1 MLGTVASWGSLVEFW
16 GFHQS
21 ALWGFVVPAFRDFIR
36 LCPCT
41 RSTPRSK
48 IKEAAQPHPG
58 KSEFGRELDNTRMG
72 ERREKNREE
81 GTVLE
86 FVLVDKP
93 VQLQDPC
100 PDVREYACGSI
111 SRLVQETRV
120 IPSFLQQDVVRCLG
134 PMLLDK
140 SIAVQETAAGAL
152 RNLSACGGLEVC
164 DAMVKQDIL
173 TPLAALLQEKMSIF
187 ATCLQVINIVSI
199 YSESSSL
206 AVSIFNKEG
215 LINILVQCLQKH
227 EENMDLAICSA
238 YCLQTVTEDNPELL
252 ASFSASTLQIL
263 DVLIMQSAI
272 SMQHL
277 LLRTL
282 VAGCLWNLKGIL
294 SCTAQAEAVSTVAR
308 ILSETLEVDAGQAI
322 MELKQAESQKLAEV
336 NASMRPREEDAMD
349 EESMKINCVPNQGL
363 EDMSDLLPPRDE
375 ELKQAEA
382 VLCAQ
387 QTALEILV
395 NMCCSEEPSDDEWE
409 DVSSSDE
416 SDLCAETCICDSG
429 TGNQMMSPLCLSSE
443 VHAALIKHCVPEKV
457 IKKTTL
463 CNNVI
468 SEICFKI
475 PSWKTLV
482 KKMQRVQCRALT
494 CVQNMLS
501 VMDPDVLGDEAALRT
516 VAEHLSQ
523 LLFTNLDPPREEEFL
538 EAVTSAIR
546 SLLQVLA
553 SRGIPQV
560 MSVLLSPQCLGSQQF
575 LAFSESA
582 LRCSNPGVRLNVV
595 SILGVMGSTLSKQ
608 AGTAET
614 LHMIGNFLL
623 QVAMKDP
630 SLIVVGEALDAI
642 FDVFGDG
649 KEAELAARS
658 IQLLPTLR
666 NLQPLFRAKI
676 RKEGKDKYSSD
687 QLCVLDNVK
696 VNLRRFIAYQES
708 LQKAGVQ

>member
-1 MLGTVASWGSLVEFW
+1 MEKYENGRRNRLEEVTTEAIHL
-16 GFHQS
+16 
-21 ALWGFVVPAFRDFIR
+21 LWN
-36 LCPCT
+36 LC
-41 RSTPRSK
+41 
-48 IKEAAQPHPG
+48 
-58 KSEFGRELDNTRMG
+58 
-72 ERREKNREE
+72 
-81 GTVLE
+81 
-86 FVLVDKP
+86 
-93 VQLQDPC
+93 
-100 PDVREYACGSI
+100 
-111 SRLVQETRV
+111 
-120 IPSFLQQDVVRCLG
+120 
-134 PMLLDK
+134 
-140 SIAVQETAAGAL
+140 
-152 RNLSACGGLEVC
+152 
-164 DAMVKQDIL
+164 
-173 TPLAALLQEKMSIF
+173 
-187 ATCLQVINIVSI
+187 
-199 YSESSSL
+199 ESSSL

-215 LINILVQCLQKH
+215 LINVLVQCLQKH

-282 VAGCLWNLKGIL
+282 VAGCVWNLKGIL

-308 ILSETLEVDAGQAI
+308 ILSETLEVDAGQVI

-349 EESMKINCVPNQGL
+349 EESMKICCVPNQGL

-409 DVSSSDE
+409 EVSSSDE

-429 TGNQMMSPLCLSSE
+429 TDNQMMSPLCLSSE

-494 CVQNMLS
+494 CIQNMLS

-546 SLLQVLA
+546 SLFQVLA
-553 SRGIPQV
+553 SRGIPQ
-560 MSVLLSPQCLGSQQF
+560 SLGSQQF
-575 LAFSESA
+575 LVFSESA

-630 SLIVVGEALDAI
+630 YLMVVGEALDAI

-708 LQKAGVQ
+708 LQKS

>member
-1 MLGTVASWGSLVEFW
+1 M
-16 GFHQS
+16 
-21 ALWGFVVPAFRDFIR
+21 
-36 LCPCT
+36 
-41 RSTPRSK
+41 
-48 IKEAAQPHPG
+48 G
-58 KSEFGRELDNTRMG
+58 KSKAKKFKRQHFSPTGLPDSTDVQVEQEVENCCPAVELL
-72 ERREKNREE
+72 EK
-81 GTVLE
+81 
-86 FVLVDKP
+86 
-93 VQLQDPC
+93 LQDPC
-100 PDVREYACGSI
+100 PDVREYACASI

-173 TPLAALLQEKMSIF
+173 TPLAALLQECSSRLNRSLNTMEKYENGRRNRLEEVTTEAIHLLWNL
-187 ATCLQVINIVSI
+187 C
-199 YSESSSL
+199 ESSSL

-215 LINILVQCLQKH
+215 LINVLVQCLQKH

-282 VAGCLWNLKGIL
+282 VAGCVWNLKGIL

-308 ILSETLEVDAGQAI
+308 ILSETLEVDAGQVI

-349 EESMKINCVPNQGL
+349 EESMKICCVPNQGL

-409 DVSSSDE
+409 EVSSSDE

-429 TGNQMMSPLCLSSE
+429 TDNQMMSPLCLSSE

-494 CVQNMLS
+494 CIQNMLS

-546 SLLQVLA
+546 SLFQVLA
-553 SRGIPQV
+553 SRGIPQ
-560 MSVLLSPQCLGSQQF
+560 SLGSQQF
-575 LAFSESA
+575 LVFSESA

-630 SLIVVGEALDAI
+630 YLMVVGEALDAI

-708 LQKAGVQ
+708 LQKS